1 MSECLDVSQR
11 LLPARARSVALALVL
26 AGALSACGQKSAAS
40 PTQVAAKVGKQEI
53 SVHQVNFL
61 LKRQGQVPPAQQE
74 KLRRDA
80 LERLIDQELALAKAQ
95 ETKLDREPEITQAL
109 DAARREIIA
118 RAYIDRMTSA
128 VPRPSAEEVKKY
140 HDSHPE
146 MFARR
151 KVYDLQEVN
160 VQASPEQLQPFAARL
175 QAAKTP
181 EEASQLLRAAGLNV
195 QVRSSSI
202 GPETVPAALF
212 ERIAAL
218 QPGQSMSLNAV
229 GGAKLVFVEGSRSAP
244 VDEASAL
251 PKIADYLHNT
261 RKRELMEQELK
272 SLRAATKVEYTGPFA
287 STSAAASPSS
297 AVAPAAAPLDS
308 GAPAASSAL
317 DAETINRGLK

>member
-1 MSECLDVSQR
+1 MSECPDVSQR
-11 LLPARARSVALALVL
+11 LLSVRACSIAFALAL
-26 AGALSACGQKSAAS
+26 AGSLSACGQQSASS

-61 LKRQGQVPPAQQE
+61 LKRQAQVPAAQQE
-74 KLRRDA
+74 KLRREA

-95 ETKLDREPEITQAL
+95 EIKLDREPEIIQAL

-128 VPRPSAEEVKKY
+128 APRPSAEEVKKY

-146 MFARR
+146 MFAQR

-160 VQASPEQLQPFAARL
+160 VQASSEQLVPFAARL
-175 QAAKTP
+175 KAVKSP
-181 EEASQLLRAAGLNV
+181 DEASNLLRAAGLNV
-195 QVRSSSI
+195 QVRSSSV
-202 GPETVPAALF
+202 GPETVPTALF

-218 QPGQSMSLNAV
+218 QPGQPMVLNAV
-229 GGAKLVFVEGSRSAP
+229 GGAKVVFVEGSRSAP

-251 PKIADYLHNT
+251 PKIADYLHNS

-287 STSAAASPSS
+287 SLSAAASSPVAAP
-297 AVAPAAAPLDS
+297 AVAPMDT